1 MRNSSLHDLRDM
13 LNEELDKFAKKG
25 ELDRSSLDMVDK
37 LTHSVKSIDTIL
49 AMDEYSEDNGYSR
62 DGRSYHGNSYDGY
75 SMARGRGRYA
85 RRDSRGRYS
94 NDGYSRDDGREEMVR
109 QLRDMMEDAPDERI
123 RQAIHKAIKEV
134 EN

>member
-1 MRNSSLHDLRDM
+1 
-13 LNEELDKFAKKG
+13 
-25 ELDRSSLDMVDK
+25 
-37 LTHSVKSIDTIL
+37 
-49 AMDEYSEDNGYSR
+49 
-62 DGRSYHGNSYDGY
+62 
-75 SMARGRGRYA
+75 MARGRGRYA
-85 RRDSRGRYS
+85 RRDSRGRYA